1 MELTIRYQVIDRFP
15 TSDEYVRLCS
25 SVGWNNMNF
34 SVAEK
39 AIRQSVYATVVSYGD
54 EVIGMARIVG
64 DGVMYFYIQDFVVH
78 PLHQEKGVGKILMN
92 QLFSYLKENAPTQ
105 AFIGLFATEAGS
117 HLYKQFGFQPPG
129 DMNGM
134 FRLTPNE
141 S

>member
-1 MELTIRYQVIDRFP
+1 MISNYQVIDRFP
-15 TSDEYVRLCS
+15 TSDEYVRLCL

-39 AIRQSVYATVVSYGD
+39 AVHQSIYATTVSYGD

-64 DGVMYFYIQDFVVH
+64 DGGMYFYIQDFVVH
-78 PLHQEKGVGKILMN
+78 PMHQGKGVGKMLMD
-92 QLFSYLKENAPTQ
+92 QLFSYLKEHAPTQ
-105 AFIGLFATEAGS
+105 AFIGLFATEEGS
-117 HLYKQFGFQPPG
+117 HLYKQFGFEQPG

-134 FRLTPNE
+134 FRLTPIE